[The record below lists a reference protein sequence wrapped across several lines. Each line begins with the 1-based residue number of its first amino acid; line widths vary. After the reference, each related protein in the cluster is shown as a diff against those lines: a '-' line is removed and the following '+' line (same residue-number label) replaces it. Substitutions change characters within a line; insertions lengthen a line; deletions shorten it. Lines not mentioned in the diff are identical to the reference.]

1 MLVWKS
7 VIHMYCTFFFP
18 FQKLR
23 VTSHF
28 VSTWIRE
35 PMTRV
40 EAKRTDFIF
49 LLNFCY
55 SERALNA
62 MWDLIFSF
70 NRTHFINTAFWN
82 RACLQ
87 LCMISCCFTPCI
99 RVRVH
104 LYARAQVCQCW
115 ILLLLQSN
123 RELAMESPTYVLT
136 SSNLCFYIFGAL
148 YLQRL
153 VVFRSSCWVLYLVST
168 MSESITY
175 MCQVLHCF
183 RS

>member
-70 NRTHFINTAFWN
+70 NRAHFKNTAFWN

-87 LCMISCCFTPCI
+87 LCMISCCFTPSI

-115 ILLLLQSN
+115 ILLLLQATVNLQWNLQPMFSLH
-123 RELAMESPTYVLT
+123 RIYVFT
-136 SSNLCFYIFGAL
+136 F
-148 YLQRL
+148 L
-153 VVFRSSCWVLYLVST
+153 VL
-168 MSESITY
+168 SIS
-175 MCQVLHCF
+175 
-183 RS
+183 RD